1 VILRSVHIAG
11 SDGFLVALVDGHDRV
26 ADWRSIKVLP
36 NLDTARAA
44 ANNLVARPMG
54 RCR

>member
-1 VILRSVHIAG
+1 
-11 SDGFLVALVDGHDRV
+11 VDGHDRI

-44 ANNLVARPMG
+44 ANNLVARPWG
-54 RCR
+54 GVDEPPEDE